1 MKEEKARSDALVQR
15 MSVLLSCFP
24 FKGVESVDVAA
35 AAGGQPGGHRLSG
48 GRRGPG
54 RASSLLGGHVDGP
67 QGGPGGAYRMSM
79 ESERP
84 STNRLSSGAGSLV
97 NDGGSEIG
105 KTFLL
110 CIMIYDRVN
119 PNIV

>member
-24 FKGVESVDVAA
+24 FKGAESVDMA
-35 AAGGQPGGHRLSG
+35 AAGKGGHRPSG
-48 GRRGPG
+48 GRGSGRIPTSHIDGGLQGPTH
-54 RASSLLGGHVDGP
+54 RLSI
-67 QGGPGGAYRMSM
+67 
-79 ESERP
+79 ESDRP

-105 KTFLL
+105 ESSS
-110 CIMIYDRVN
+110 CAV
-119 PNIV
+119 